1 MSSFGSSPTR
11 WEIFG
16 GNAFLLKI
24 THPEESLFVAMIIK
38 SIFRQVEDLDVE
50 LHIGLGTEEMQGAT
64 LRESTGTAFEYAN
77 WNQSDK
83 IPKKANLA
91 IHSSNHAMDERV
103 NLLLEF
109 ALINMNEWSLAEA
122 EIVELCLLFPE
133 KNQQE
138 LAEWL
143 RIKQSAV
150 SQRRAR
156 AHLDLLLK
164 LDSYFRANIGNSQ
177 F

>member
-1 MSSFGSSPTR
+1 MSSFGSSPTQ

-16 GNAFLLKI
+16 GNAFILKI
-24 THPEESLFVAMIIK
+24 SYPEESLFVAMIIK

-50 LHIGLGTEEMQGAT
+50 LHIGLGEIEQDANT
-64 LRESTGTAFEYAN
+64 LRTAIGTALVLSK
-77 WNQSDK
+77 WNENEK
-83 IPKKANLA
+83 IPKKPALVVN
-91 IHSSNHAMDERV
+91 SNQVEPDHTI

-109 ALINMNEWSLAEA
+109 ALLNMNEWSAAEA

-164 LDSYFRANIGNSQ
+164 LDDFYRKKINAIKQ
-177 F
+177 